1 MTCKPDVPTRW
12 HRFRT
17 IRLDMCSTFSGRNLF
32 PRAEITFFF
41 KISKWKFPL
50 KKFFTKP
57 MQLRKDANSV
67 KQVKNPASFTQSEA
81 NFRQLQLIFP
91 EYETKYFLV

>member
-1 MTCKPDVPTRW
+1 
-12 HRFRT
+12 
-17 IRLDMCSTFSGRNLF
+17 
-32 PRAEITFFF
+32 
-41 KISKWKFPL
+41 
-50 KKFFTKP
+50 